1 MTKIEMLALTRKY
14 ESKWATKFEREVAL
28 YIDGQYATRGPASHA
43 RLTCRNGWKGWEEV
57 ISPSRLT
64 WEIDYSGR
72 GGDEDKEHLCWGT
85 GVRLNCLEIVEWLNN
100 NPT

>member
-1 MTKIEMLALTRKY
+1 MNKIEMLALSRKY
-14 ESKWATKFEREVAL
+14 ESRWSTKFEREVAL
-28 YIDGQYATRGPASHA
+28 YIDGRYAARGPASEARHA
-43 RLTCRNGWKGWEEV
+43 AYYGWKGWDEV

-72 GGDEDKEHLCWGT
+72 GGDEDTPYLCWGT
-85 GVRLNCLEIVEWLNN
+85 GVRLSCEEMVQWLNN

>member
-1 MTKIEMLALTRKY
+1 MSKEAMLTLPRKY
-14 ESKWATKFEREVAL
+14 QSKYSADREREVAL

-43 RLTCRNGWKGWEEV
+43 RHPAYYGYRGWEEV

-64 WEIDYSGR
+64 WEIDYCGR
-72 GGDEDKEHLCWGT
+72 SVDEDTPYLCWGT
-85 GVRLNCLEIVEWLNN
+85 GVRLTCSEILEWLNN